1 MRFSVQ
7 DGRSLSRRLL
17 TASTPMSTSRH
28 DQPAL
33 PRTGAPRPGAAS
45 ADVRRRDLAV
55 VALAMV
61 SGATDA
67 LGFLALG
74 SAFTSVMTGNMVLV
88 GIAVGTGDGSAIG
101 LVGTAIVAYVVGAG
115 LGARLAGS
123 PVPSDGLWPPAIT
136 RALAVE
142 LGLVAVFA
150 VAWWS
155 LGSDPS
161 KGWFAP
167 LLALNA
173 AALGIQSSAIM
184 RFGVSGLSTTYLT
197 GTLTTLVVRAATG
210 HRLGTLWQPARI
222 LAALIGGAAVSAALI
237 EHARPAAPAFQIVL
251 LSAVVLGSRR
261 LHRVVP

>member
-1 MRFSVQ
+1 
-7 DGRSLSRRLL
+7 
-17 TASTPMSTSRH
+17 
-28 DQPAL
+28 
-33 PRTGAPRPGAAS
+33 
-45 ADVRRRDLAV
+45 
-55 VALAMV
+55 MV

-101 LVGTAIVAYVVGAG
+101 IVATAIVAYVVGAG
-115 LGARLAGS
+115 VGARLAGS
-123 PVPSDGLWPPAIT
+123 PAAHDGPWPAAIT

-142 LGLVAVFA
+142 LALVSVFA

-155 LGSDPS
+155 LGSDPT

-184 RFGVSGLSTTYLT
+184 RFGVSGAVDDVPHRHADH
-197 GTLTTLVVRAATG
+197 GGGAVGDRPAAG
-210 HRLGTLWQPARI
+210 HRRHPARI
-222 LAALIGGAAVSAALI
+222 LVALVAGAAAGAALVTHAAVGRTGVPARAARAG
-237 EHARPAAPAFQIVL
+237 AR
-251 LSAVVLGSRR
+251 GSRAA
-261 LHRVVP
+261 VATGSSG

>member
-1 MRFSVQ
+1 MRSP
-7 DGRSLSRRLL
+7 RRDQV
-17 TASTPMSTSRH
+17 ASS
-28 DQPAL
+28 PA
-33 PRTGAPRPGAAS
+33 AAS
-45 ADVRRRDLAV
+45 SAADTGDLRLRDLAV
-55 VALAMV
+55 VLLAMV

-88 GIAVGTGDGSAIG
+88 GIAVGAGDRSAIG
-101 LVGTAIVAYVVGAG
+101 IVGTAIVAYVVGAG
-115 LGARLAGS
+115 VGARLAGT
-123 PVPSDGLWPPAIT
+123 PAPHDGIWPPAIT
-136 RALAVE
+136 RAVAAELA
-142 LGLVAVFA
+142 LVAVFA

-155 LGSDPS
+155 LGSDPPR
-161 KGWFAP
+161 GWFAP

-222 LAALIGGAAVSAALI
+222 LAALIGGAAISAALV
-237 EHARPAAPAFQIVL
+237 EHARPAAPVFQLVL
-251 LSAVVLGSRR
+251 LASVVLGSRR

>member
-7 DGRSLSRRLL
+7 GDRSLCRRLL

-28 DQPAL
+28 DQPAP

-101 LVGTAIVAYVVGAG
+101 IVGTAILSYVVGAG
-115 LGARLAGS
+115 VGARLAGQPS
-123 PVPSDGLWPPAIT
+123 PHDGLWPPAIT

-142 LGLVAVFA
+142 LALVSAFGVG
-150 VAWWS
+150 WWS
-155 LGSDPS
+155 LGSNPPD
-161 KGWFAP
+161 GWFAP

-173 AALGIQSSAIM
+173 AALGVQSSAIM

-197 GTLTTLVVRAATG
+197 GTLTTIVVRLAHG
-210 HRLGTLWQPARI
+210 QQLGTLWQPARI
-222 LAALIGGAAVSAALI
+222 LAALVAGAAVGATLV

-251 LSAVVLGSRR
+251 LLGVVLGSRR
-261 LHRVVP
+261 LHRVGS

>member
-1 MRFSVQ
+1 MRR
-7 DGRSLSRRLL
+7 DP
-17 TASTPMSTSRH
+17 TSTPASAPS
-28 DQPAL
+28 
-33 PRTGAPRPGAAS
+33 TGAAA
-45 ADVRRRDLAV
+45 DLRRRDLAV

-101 LVGTAIVAYVVGAG
+101 IVATAIVAYVVGAG
-115 LGARLAGS
+115 VGARLAGS
-123 PVPSDGLWPPAIT
+123 PAAHDGLWPPAIT
-136 RALAVE
+136 RALTVE
-142 LGLVAVFA
+142 LALVSVFA

-155 LGSDPS
+155 LGSDPT

-184 RFGVSGLSTTYLT
+184 RFGQGGLSTTYLT
-197 GTLTTLVVRAATG
+197 GTLTTLVVRIARGQQRGA
-210 HRLGTLWQPARI
+210 LWQPARI
-222 LAALIGGAAVSAALI
+222 LVALIAGAAAGATLV
-237 EHARPAAPAFQIVL
+237 EHARPAAPLFAIVL
-251 LSAVVLGSRR
+251 LLAVVLGSRG
-261 LHRVVP
+261 LHRVAR